1 MAWIEGLRGVIL
13 DVDGT
18 LLDGDA
24 AVPGAAEAVSRLRA
38 RRIPFRF
45 VTNTTRRPRVAV
57 AEALSRAGIPAEDAA
72 LEYAAG
78 VEAEVIGKPSRAFY
92 EMSLVDLGCEAK
104 DVLVVGD
111 DVENDCVGGAMA
123 GCRTALVRTGKFES
137 PALARSGAAP
147 DLLLDS
153 VADLL

>member
-57 AEALSRAGIPAEDAA
+57 ADVVVRLEEVRADAVHLVDEREPLRRRSLA
-72 LEYAAG
+72 
-78 VEAEVIGKPSRAFY
+78 RAFRRR
-92 EMSLVDLGCEAK
+92 MRLS
-104 DVLVVGD
+104 
-111 DVENDCVGGAMA
+111 N
-123 GCRTALVRTGKFES
+123 TP
-137 PALARSGAAP
+137 PASRRK
-147 DLLLDS
+147 
-153 VADLL
+153 